1 MSTVTRRS
9 SLLKYVGAS
18 RIIEVSKED
27 LKLLLKTEVDQS
39 LDMVTEQDKLSSETR
54 EKLLK
59 MSNNGSGVG
68 PVRIICLLEEE
79 SSNTYGDDANK
90 LEFLGHVG
98 TQRVLLNAN
107 SSERYHG
114 LLILGEKHIV

>member
-9 SLLKYVGAS
+9 SLLKHIGAS
-18 RIIEVSKED
+18 RTVEVSKEE

-39 LDMVTEQDKLSSETR
+39 LDMVSEQDGLSSKTR
-54 EKLLK
+54 AKLLK
-59 MSNNGSGVG
+59 MSKSGSGVG
-68 PVRIICLLEEE
+68 PVKISVSIDCGT
-79 SSNTYGDDANK
+79 TYGDDANK

-114 LLILGEKHIV
+114 LLILGDKHIV